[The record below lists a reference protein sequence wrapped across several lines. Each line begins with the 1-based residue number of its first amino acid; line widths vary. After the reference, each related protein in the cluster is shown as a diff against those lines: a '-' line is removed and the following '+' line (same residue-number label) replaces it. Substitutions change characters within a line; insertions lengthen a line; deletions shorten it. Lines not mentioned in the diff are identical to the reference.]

1 MNIVRRANVDD
12 SLLQG
17 LIADPILR
25 QLLARRGV
33 LRPEDLDL
41 SLKGLLHYNQMQDI
55 FVAAEE
61 IASAVINRSKIMIAG
76 DYDIDGMSGTAL
88 GIRCLRAFGVPQD
101 NISFYVPSRYAG
113 GYGLSV
119 EAVEQ
124 AITNQVQLIITVDN
138 GIAAFEGVD
147 FAMRNGIRVVVTDHH
162 EIQDRLPNAVAVVDP
177 KRKDDQFESK
187 NLCGVGVLFYVMS
200 AVRAKLVELN
210 YFKSLQDAPKMSQFL
225 DLVTLGTIGDVMT
238 LDNNN
243 RRLVRAGLTRIRS
256 LQCCLGLQALI
267 RTLNLD
273 PNKINLRTIGF
284 DFCPRFNSS
293 TRIKLDE
300 NPSIVN
306 LLTDDLNIANTS
318 AQQLE
323 MCNKRRTDYERVML
337 AQALEQLEQ
346 VYCQGAQAK
355 INGADGANGG
365 ASVANSSSIPS
376 SDRLA
381 ELMENDASAL
391 PEDSA
396 DLAKVNGIVLFEP
409 TFLFGLVGLVANRIK
424 ERYDKP
430 CMIFGAGLG
439 AGKDGMSS
447 LFKQHAQNQMSVA
460 PAIGTALGIAQGQ
473 AQGAAFMG
481 VGPGNQVG
489 TSAQFGQLSPNE
501 QSGAYINQ
509 YRLELAA
516 YQNQDRPSFLKDAL
530 GLTRAEIGGKHTTAE
545 YEQVVIKVPEVEE
558 VLDQAKQAYYAPD
571 CDKVVVGSARSING
585 VDLMQVFNY
594 IKEREPEIFVACGG
608 HALAAGAS
616 IRAKDIVR
624 FRQLFDEA
632 CRECANDVSEKETAV
647 VTDGELPPSHLCL
660 NFARD
665 LEVFGP
671 WGKDYEEPKFDG
683 VFTLESAQLIGNN
696 RHLRMKLRTRND
708 LIVVDGIKFRANAKE
723 KNLVN
728 LGQVQVKVIYTLNV
742 DRYYQERLQLN
753 VETIEPL

>member
-55 FVAAEE
+55 FEAAEE

-101 NISFYVPSRYAG
+101 NISFYVPSRYAC

-200 AVRAKLVELN
+200 AVRARLVELN

-306 LLTDDLNIANTS
+306 LLTDDLSTANTS

-346 VYCQGAQAK
+346 VYCQGAQSK
-355 INGADGANGG
+355 LNGAEGVDGG
-365 ASVANSSSIPS
+365 AFVASSIPS
-376 SDRLA
+376 SDRLS
-381 ELMENDASAL
+381 EIMENDASAL
-391 PEDSA
+391 PEDSVA
-396 DLAKVNGIVLFEP
+396 LAKVHGIVLFEP

-447 LFKQHAQNQMSVA
+447 LFKQHAQNQMSGA
-460 PAIGTALGIAQGQ
+460 PAM
-473 AQGAAFMG
+473 GAAPMG
-481 VGPGNQVG
+481 VGPGTQVG
-489 TSAQFGQLSPNE
+489 PSVQFGQLSQNE
-501 QSGAYINQ
+501 QSGANVNQ

-516 YQNQDRPSFLKDAL
+516 YQCQGRPSFLKDAL
-530 GLTRAEIGGKHTTAE
+530 GRIRAELEGKHTAAG
-545 YEQVVIKVPEVEE
+545 YERVVIKVPEVEE
-558 VLDQAKQAYYAPD
+558 VLEQAKQAYYAPD

-616 IRAKDIVR
+616 IRAKDMMR

-632 CRECANDVSEKETAV
+632 CRECANDVTEKEAAV

-728 LGQVQVKVIYTLNV
+728 VGPVQVKVIYTLNI